1 MTTKKNDE
9 QLFSRRETLRLLGA
23 AGVTTL
29 VGIGDEQLLGLLP
42 TGQAGGMVEA
52 SPLTGMLRTALFAP
66 APVGPPIDISQVTC
80 LTKPALTEGPYFID
94 ERLNR
99 TDIRSDPTTGA
110 VKAGVPLRLTIN
122 VYRAGSNTC
131 TPLSGALVDLWHCD
145 ALGNYAGVAAGMGN
159 ADTRGQEFLRGY
171 QVTDANGSVNFLT
184 IYPGWYSGRAVHI
197 HFKIRLF
204 SGTTRTF
211 DYTSQFFFDEALNDV
226 VHAQAPYNQ
235 KGRRNTIN
243 STDNIYRSG
252 GDQLLLSLAADG
264 QGGYTGTF
272 NIGLSNVP
280 TSVGTVGASSAAS
293 FRPSDLAPEAIGA
306 LFGTDLATST
316 TAATSTPLP
325 TTLGG
330 VQVLVR
336 DALGVERA
344 APLFFAAPAQINF
357 QVPAGTS
364 AGTALLS
371 VIRNN
376 TGAGQGTIAIN
387 TVAPGLFAANANGQG
402 VVAAVALR
410 QRSDGTQSF
419 EPVIQFDQ
427 IQNAYVAVPIDL
439 GAETDQVFLIAYGTG
454 FRNRSALAAV
464 RATIFPAGS
473 ESASTAA
480 EVTFAGAQGDLIG
493 VDQTNILLPR
503 SLAGR
508 GALDVVLNVDGIAAN
523 HVSFNIR

>member
-1 MTTKKNDE
+1 MLKRKDE
-9 QLFSRRETLRLLGA
+9 QLFSRRDTLRWLGA
-23 AGVTTL
+23 AGATTL
-29 VGIGDEQLLGLLP
+29 IGTGGAQILDLLP
-42 TGQAGGMVEA
+42 IA
-52 SPLTGMLRTALFAP
+52 SPHTVAAAGQLPKALQAALFAP
-66 APVGPPIDISQVTC
+66 APVGPAIDISQVTC

-99 TDIRSDPTTGA
+99 SDIRSDPTTGA
-110 VKAGVPLRLTIN
+110 IKAGVPLRIQIN
-122 VYRAGSNTC
+122 VYRAGSSAC
-131 TPLSGALVDLWHCD
+131 TPLSGALVDVWHCD

-159 ADTRGQEFLRGY
+159 ADTRNQEFLRGY
-171 QVTDANGSVNFLT
+171 QVTDAQGSTNFLT

-235 KGRRNTIN
+235 KGRRNTFN
-243 STDNIYRSG
+243 TTDNIYQSG
-252 GDQLLLSLAADG
+252 GSQLLLSLAADG
-264 QGGYTGTF
+264 QGGYTATF
-272 NIGLSNVP
+272 NIGLANVP

-316 TAATSTPLP
+316 TAASSTPLP

-336 DALGVERA
+336 DALGVERP
-344 APLFFAAPAQINF
+344 APLFFAAPSQINF

-371 VIRNN
+371 VLRNN
-376 TGAGQGTIAIN
+376 TGAGQGTIAVN
-387 TVAPGLFAANANGQG
+387 PVAPGLFAANANGQG

-410 QRSDGTQSF
+410 QRSDGTQTF

-427 IQNAYVAVPIDL
+427 TQNTYVAVPIAL

-454 FRNRSALAAV
+454 FRNRTALSAA

-473 ESASTAA
+473 ESDSVAA
-480 EVTFAGAQGDLIG
+480 EVTFAGAQGDLVG

-508 GALDVVLNVDGIAAN
+508 GQLDLVLNVDGIAAN
-523 HVSFNIR
+523 RVSFSVS